1 MEYYSNDLVT
11 LYHGDCTG
19 ELLPLLG
26 ECDVLI
32 TDPPYGIDF
41 HTNFTTARK
50 RLPKTRG
57 GENRIAGDLDTVARD
72 TILDAWGGK
81 PALVFGSWKAPK
93 PKGVKAT
100 IQWCKTNVGAGGG
113 DLRCPW
119 GSVVEEIYVL
129 GGGFVGKRGP
139 NFILHNGMPSSS
151 KRLRP
156 GRQTRVFA

>member
-1 MEYYSNDLVT
+1 MGTVRGNSSPYSGSVMCSSLT
-11 LYHGDCTG
+11 
-19 ELLPLLG
+19 
-26 ECDVLI
+26 
-32 TDPPYGIDF
+32 PPYGIDF

-72 TILDAWGGK
+72 TILEAWGGM

-93 PKGVKAT
+93 PRGVKTT

-119 GSVVEEIYVL
+119 GSVVEEYSP
-129 GGGFVGKRGP
+129 R
-139 NFILHNGMPSSS
+139 
-151 KRLRP
+151 
-156 GRQTRVFA
+156 TRR